1 MQDRANAAKCWHF
14 TRLPS
19 DLQSVLVGG
28 FMKQINF
35 RLEEKQHDNL
45 LECLKVIYPDEPG
58 LTVAKGMKL
67 LASALL
73 KSKVTED
80 DNDNFMPDTND
91 FIKTTMYLTMKQ
103 RNKIEKAAKRHGW
116 TLSRECR
123 YRIQTTLDNEL
134 DFFDQELLMMN
145 RCRNAIDKVGRNFH
159 YIILNDQ
166 ARVLDKDG
174 FYQDAEKLETE
185 IINLKSEFENY
196 IMLCKGRTV
205 SNKVEV

>member
-1 MQDRANAAKCWHF
+1 
-14 TRLPS
+14 
-19 DLQSVLVGG
+19 
-28 FMKQINF
+28 MKQINF

-45 LECLKVIYPDEPG
+45 LECLKVIYPDEPS

-73 KSKVTED
+73 KSKATDD
-80 DNDNFMPDTND
+80 DNDDVMPDTND

-174 FYQDAEKLETE
+174 FYQDAEKLKTE
-185 IINLKSEFENY
+185 IVNLRSEFENY